1 MKRKMIWIPKTGKI
15 ETITIDDSLESIRSK
30 IDCRLITMFS
40 VGESKKNPNVSY
52 DFICDDEGMIV
63 GEDMED
69 RNVNAFSLLPYRMHI
84 FRQPLFGNILMCA
97 VDEET
102 GDYSSDFDVTEAKRI
117 LRQLYIL

>member
-15 ETITIDDSLESIRSK
+15 ETITIDDSLESIRNK
-30 IDCRLITMFS
+30 IDCQWITMFS
-40 VGESKKNPNVSY
+40 VGESEKNPNVSY
-52 DFICDDEGMIV
+52 DFICDDEGMLV
-63 GEDMED
+63 GENMED
-69 RNVNAFSLLPYRMHI
+69 HNINGFSVLPYRMRI
-84 FRQPLFGNILMCA
+84 FGQPLFGNILMCA